1 MAYVLCCTICGHTSY
16 VINIIIKN
24 EPIFKDLLFFEVYA
38 FIILTSTL
46 VKDLLVHCKGCIIIL
61 TAVVF
66 CQLDYKQD
74 AHW

>member
-1 MAYVLCCTICGHTSY
+1 MSLI
-16 VINIIIKN
+16 
-24 EPIFKDLLFFEVYA
+24 LLLKMSLYLKIYFFFEVYA